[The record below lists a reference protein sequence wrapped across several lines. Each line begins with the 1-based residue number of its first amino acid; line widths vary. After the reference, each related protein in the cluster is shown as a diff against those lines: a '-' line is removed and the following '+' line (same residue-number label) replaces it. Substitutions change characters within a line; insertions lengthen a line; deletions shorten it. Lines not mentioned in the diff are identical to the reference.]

1 MKKINLYIIDSDEIV
16 RQRVMDAIANDP
28 EISIAESE
36 SLGDIKATLENLNSE
51 NPDALILGI
60 NEKNSDEMELFIE
73 IRAACPY
80 LPVMVM
86 TPHNREGAEVALHT
100 LKKGAVEYFPKTS
113 TLSNSILPVE
123 YFEKRVKPVI
133 KVVPRLNRAVLLSAN
148 QFEDSINKIE
158 PIPGEFFSGSFSR
171 MEMVV
176 IAGCLGGVASLYL
189 LLAGLPG
196 NLPVP
201 VIVVQHA
208 PDILTDVLADDLDKI
223 TELNVVEAK
232 DGDAL
237 LPGQVYIS
245 PGDHHVTVRRSNHEM
260 IISLNQNRMVQG
272 FRPSIDVL
280 MKSVRKQYG
289 NRVLSVFLS
298 GGGNDGIDGANIID
312 VIGGQIIIQNKQT
325 SLLSD
330 LTWKLE
336 MMGLNEGSYPIERL
350 AHEISRRLI

>member
-1 MKKINLYIIDSDEIV
+1 MKKIHLYIIDSDETV
-16 RQRVMDAIANDP
+16 RQRVLDATAADP
-28 EISIAESE
+28 EITIAESE
-36 SLGDIKATLENLNSE
+36 GPGNTDTTLEKLKSE
-51 NPDALILGI
+51 KPDALLLGI
-60 NEKNSDEMELFIE
+60 NEKFSAEMDLLIT
-73 IRAACPY
+73 IRENLPY
-80 LPVMVM
+80 LPIMVM
-86 TPHNREGAEVALHT
+86 ASHNREGAEIALSA

-113 TLSNSILPVE
+113 PLSSAILPVE
-123 YFEKRVKPVI
+123 YFETRVRPVI
-133 KVVPRLNRAVLLSAN
+133 KAVPRLNRAVLLSSN
-148 QFEDSINKIE
+148 HLEDAVNKIT
-158 PIPGEFFSGSFSR
+158 PIPGEFFSNSFSR
-171 MEMVV
+171 MELVV

-208 PDILTDVLADDLDKI
+208 PDMLTNVLATDLDKI
-223 TELNVVEAK
+223 TALNVVEAK
-232 DGDAL
+232 DGDKL
-237 LPGQVYIS
+237 LPGYVYIA
-245 PGDHHVTVRRSNHEM
+245 PGDQHVTVRKSNQKM
-260 IISLNQNRMVQG
+260 VISLNRNNFVKG

-298 GGGNDGIDGANIID
+298 GGGNDGIDGANVVD

>member
-1 MKKINLYIIDSDEIV
+1 MKKIKLFIIDSDETV
-16 RQRVMDAIANDP
+16 RNRLHDAINPDP
-28 EISIAESE
+28 EIKLIACEHA
-36 SLGDIKATLENLNSE
+36 DDVQTAIDKLNTAK
-51 NPDALILGI
+51 PDALILGI
-60 NEKNSDEMELFIE
+60 NEKNSAEMDIFQKAREQF
-73 IRAACPY
+73 PY

-86 TPHNREGAEVALHT
+86 TPNNRDGAEIALIT
-100 LKKGAVEYFPKTS
+100 LKKGAAEYFPKTS
-113 TLSNSILPVE
+113 PFSGIILPID
-123 YFEKRVKPVI
+123 YFENRVRPVI
-133 KVVPRLNRAVLLSAN
+133 KVVPRLNRTVLLNTNYLENAI
-148 QFEDSINKIE
+148 QKTE
-158 PIPGEFFSGSFSR
+158 PIPAEFFTNSFNR
-171 MEMVV
+171 MDMVV
-176 IAGCLGGVASLYL
+176 IAGCLGGVASLYR

-196 NLPVP
+196 TLPVP

-208 PDILTDVLADDLDKI
+208 ANMLTEVLAEDLDKI
-223 TELNVVEAK
+223 TDLNVKEAQE
-232 DGDAL
+232 GDAL
-237 LPGQVYIS
+237 LPGCVYIA
-245 PGDHHVTVRRSNHEM
+245 PGDHHITVRKKNQEM
-260 IISLNQNRMVQG
+260 VIMLNQSSYVKG

-289 NRVLSVFLS
+289 NRTLSVFLS